1 MFSCYMIVTHIRHS
15 SYRNRTIIRHR
26 SFIWFCES
34 PEVFKRCLNNS
45 YIIRLNSFSN
55 FVDMKIYIKLNER
68 KKCIMQRM
76 YNFIIIFKRA
86 LEGLKR
92 NVMRE
97 TAFINGIVVTTRWE
111 KFPFALM
118 LTVDVFSTY
127 CKGYCVVLKNYTRF
141 HLTPYR

>member
-45 YIIRLNSFSN
+45 YVIRLNSFSN

-76 YNFIIIFKRA
+76 YNFKLYLNA
-86 LEGLKR
+86 LWKNLNAMLCARLHSLMGSWWQR
-92 NVMRE
+92 
-97 TAFINGIVVTTRWE
+97 GE
-111 KFPFALM
+111 K
-118 LTVDVFSTY
+118 S
-127 CKGYCVVLKNYTRF
+127 F
-141 HLTPYR
+141 HLHWCWRLTFSALIVKDIVLY